1 MDTEGLELD
10 DSYRNNEEQK
20 AESPSK
26 LEISGIDDDETF
38 DFDQHNNSKVEEG
51 TISGRLKIGFTNLNS
66 KDQP

>member
-10 DSYRNNEEQK
+10 ESYRNNEEQK

-38 DFDQHNNSKVEEG
+38 DFD
-51 TISGRLKIGFTNLNS
+51 
-66 KDQP
+66 